1 MILEEGKE
9 VTAEQAKKLHAKAEE
24 NF

>member
-9 VTAEQAKKLHAKAEE
+9 VTAEQANKLQAKAEE